1 MHSPFTV
8 TTLLIAA
15 FLLVGCAGAHNPND
29 PLEPFNR
36 GVYRF
41 NDAVDKA
48 VVKPVAK
55 GYNAVMPTF
64 AKRMV
69 SNFFSNLDDINVT
82 LNDFLQF
89 KFAQGISDGSRFL
102 VNSTVGVFGLFDV
115 ASTGKLKKHNE
126 DFGQTLGKW
135 GIGNGPYLVL
145 PILGPSTFRDG
156 VGEYADTLPNP
167 TYQIEH
173 IPTRN
178 QVIVTQKINRR
189 VELLDQEKVLDEAS
203 VDRYEFM
210 RDTYL
215 LYRESQVYDGNPP
228 RVKYDDEESDDTSQ

>member
-167 TYQIEH
+167 TYRIEH

-189 VELLDQEKVLDEAS
+189 SELLDQEKVLDEAS

-228 RVKYDDEESDDTSQ
+228 RVKYDDEESDDASQ

>member
-1 MHSPFTV
+1 MHTPLPV
-8 TTLLIAA
+8 TALLIASV
-15 FLLVGCAGAHNPND
+15 LLAGCAGARNPND

-41 NDAVDKA
+41 NNAVDKA

-64 AKRMV
+64 AKTMV

-82 LNDFLQF
+82 INDFLQF
-89 KFAQGISDGSRFL
+89 KFAQGISDGTRFL

-135 GIGNGPYLVL
+135 GVGNGPYLVL

-156 VGEYADTLPNP
+156 VGEYADTIPDP
-167 TYQIEH
+167 IYQVEH

-178 QVIVTQKINRR
+178 QLIVTQKINRR
-189 VELLDQEKVLDEAS
+189 AELLDQEKVLDEAS

-215 LYRESQVYDGNPP
+215 LYRKSLLYDGNPP
-228 RVKYDDEESDDTSQ
+228 RAKYDDEEGDDASP